1 MRKLRLK
8 NVMTPN
14 NQIKALLNLIEDP
27 DEDIFIQVKNELVF
41 MGIDVIPNI
50 EKAWE
55 KNPFGKNYLTKLENI
70 IHEIQFKDIYNS
82 LNNWKETGA
91 INLLDGVL
99 LVNKFQYPELNRKKV
114 EKQLNTIIQDAKIQL
129 SDHMT
134 GLEKITILN
143 HIIYKVHGFHG
154 NKDDY
159 YSPSNSFLTSAL
171 DRKKGNALILAIIY
185 LEIANRLYIPL
196 KGINLPNHF
205 ILGYPDRNQ
214 FEKYNKKR
222 NSMLFYINAFSSGNI
237 LSKMDINEFLDKIKL
252 EHKPEY
258 YTQCTN
264 REIIKRLI
272 TNLKYSHKKLGAK
285 EKMKELELLLSI
297 FQ

>member
-1 MRKLRLK
+1 
-8 NVMTPN
+8 MTTN

-27 DEDIFIQVKNELVF
+27 DEDIFMQVKNELVIL
-41 MGIDVIPNI
+41 GVDVIPNI

-55 KNPFGKNYLTKLENI
+55 KNPFGKTYLTKLEDI

-82 LNNWKETGA
+82 LINWKVTGA

-114 EKQLNTIIQDAKIQL
+114 EKQLNTIVQDAKIEL

-143 HIIYKVHGFHG
+143 DIIYTVHGFYG
-154 NKDDY
+154 NKEDY

-185 LEIANRLYIPL
+185 LEIANRLNIPL

-205 ILGYPDRNQ
+205 ILGYPDGNK
-214 FEKYNKKR
+214 FEKHNKKS
-222 NSMLFYINAFSSGNI
+222 NSMLFYINAFSSGHI
-237 LSKMDINEFLDKIKL
+237 LSKIDINEFLDKIKL
-252 EHKPEY
+252 AHKPQY
-258 YTQCTN
+258 FTQCTN
-264 REIIKRLI
+264 HEIIKRLI
-272 TNLKYSHKKLGAK
+272 TNLKYSHKKLGAT

-297 FQ
+297 FE